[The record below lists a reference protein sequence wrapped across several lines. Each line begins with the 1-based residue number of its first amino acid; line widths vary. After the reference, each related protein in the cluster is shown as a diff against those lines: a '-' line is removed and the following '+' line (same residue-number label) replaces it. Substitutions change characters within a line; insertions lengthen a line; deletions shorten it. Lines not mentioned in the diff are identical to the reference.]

1 MVDGFKFRLNGKAV
15 RVEGVSPN
23 LTLLDWLR
31 ASGRTG
37 SKEGCSEGDCGA
49 CSVAVAETDA
59 NGKPTYRSINS
70 CLTPLILMAGRD
82 LVTVEGL
89 ENGCPHPVQ
98 AAMTAHHGSQC
109 GYCTP
114 GFIMSMFEGYYRK
127 DMDREWKLDD
137 QLCGNLCRCTGYRPI
152 RDAALVSLKE
162 RKKNRADR
170 FDRSLAKAPVRLKG
184 LEYQQNGEKFFRPSA
199 LRELFSIMK
208 QHPGA
213 RLIAGATEMG
223 VEIAK
228 RFKKFPILVSIE
240 AVAELAKAKKTKD
253 GWHLGAGLK
262 LTDLAEAVEKDFPEW
277 ARMLWV
283 FGSRQI
289 RNRATLGGNLV
300 TASPI
305 GDTAPILLA
314 HGATIVCASAKG
326 GRKVAIDEFFVG
338 YRKTCLKAG
347 EILQE
352 VIVPLPLGK
361 PGGRVLQEWY
371 KVSKRREMDI
381 STVSAC
387 FVVHLGKDGKVEA
400 ARLAFG
406 GVAATPI
413 RAKKT
418 EKALV
423 GKLWDAKTLEAA
435 CKILAT
441 EFNPLTDARGTKE
454 YRSGVLVSLLRK
466 FFAGESDGIDYD
478 AALPSAAE
486 PKTLPPPHESGHKHV
501 SGDAVYADDV
511 SLRRENALEVWYVTS
526 PHAKAR
532 IKRRDA
538 TEARKVPGVR
548 AVLMAEDVP
557 GLNDTGPVVHDEPL
571 FADKEVCFHG
581 QLVALVVGETAE
593 ICREAAAKVAVEYEK
608 QKPILTVE
616 EAIQAGSYHTSPNFM
631 RRGDAAKGLKAAP
644 KTMKGT
650 FSFGGQEHFYLEMNA
665 AFAEPGEDGAVQITS
680 STQHPTEVQ
689 QCLAHILAIP
699 ANKVVVTVPRMGGGF
714 GGKETQ
720 AAGPAALAALAAMK
734 TGRPVRVR
742 FNRDQ
747 DMVFTGK
754 RHPFL
759 AKFEAGYDQQ
769 GVLTAMKLELFS
781 NGGWSLDLSTPVT
794 DRAMFHSNNC
804 YFIRDVEV
812 SGRVAKTNLVSNTAF
827 RGFGGPQGMLVIEE
841 IMDRIARS
849 LKLSPE
855 TVRERNFYRGSGES
869 MTTHYGQ
876 GVEDDRISRIWKQLQ
891 ADAEV
896 AKRRKE
902 IAAWNSKN
910 PMHKRGIGMT
920 PVMFGISFTLTMYNQ
935 AGALVH
941 VYKDGSVQVNHG
953 GTEMGQGIHTNIRTI
968 ACHELGLSAE
978 QVRVMTTSTDKVP
991 NTSATAASSGTDLN
1005 GAAVRNALETLKER
1019 MRPVAAGLLKLDD
1032 PKKVEFRDG
1041 KVGAGSSWVE
1051 FDHVA
1056 AAAIAQRVS
1065 LSATGYYRTP
1075 EIHWDRAK
1083 GFGRPFYY
1091 FAVGAAVTEVEVDG
1105 FTGFTRVRR
1114 VDILHDVGKSINEGV
1129 NRGQIEGGFVQGMG
1143 WLTTEQLVWNAEGRL
1158 LTHSP
1163 DTYKIPAIGDVPK
1176 DFRVKFYDGP
1186 TGPTAAVKGSKAVGE
1201 PPLMLAISVREAIKD
1216 AVAGFGGEGPVE
1228 LTSPSTGE
1236 AVFMAIQKRTTS
1248 RK

>member
-1 MVDGFKFRLNGKAV
+1 MPDSFSFRLNGET
-15 RVEGVSPN
+15 VEVKGISPN

-37 SKEGCSEGDCGA
+37 SKEGCAEGDCGA
-49 CSVAVAETDA
+49 CSVAVTEIDA
-59 NGKPTYRSINS
+59 AGKPAYRSINS
-70 CLTPLILMAGRD
+70 CLTPLILMAGREV
-82 LVTVEGL
+82 VTVEGL
-89 ENGCPHPVQ
+89 ENGCAHPVQ
-98 AAMTAHHGSQC
+98 EAMTAYQGSQC

-127 DMDREWKLDD
+127 DLDRAWKLDD

-152 RDAALVSLKE
+152 REAARVALAE
-162 RKKNRADR
+162 RKKKGSDR
-170 FDRSLAKAPVRLKG
+170 FDRTLAKAPVRLRSM
-184 LEYQQNGEKFFRPSA
+184 EYRQNGEMFFRPGT
-199 LRELFSIMK
+199 LKELFAILKKYPS
-208 QHPGA
+208 A

-223 VEIAK
+223 VDIAK
-228 RFKKFPILVSIE
+228 RFKKFPVLVSIE
-240 AVAELAKAKKTKD
+240 SVAELVKSKKVKD
-253 GWHLGAGLK
+253 AWHLGAGLK
-262 LTDLAEAVEKDFPEW
+262 LTDLADLVEKDFPEW

-305 GDTAPILLA
+305 GDTAPVLLA
-314 HGATIVCASAKG
+314 HAATMVCASAKG
-326 GRKVAIDEFFVG
+326 ERKVSVDSFFTD

-347 EILQE
+347 EILKE
-352 VIVPLPLGK
+352 VIVPIPSFK
-361 PGGRVLQEWY
+361 SGGRILREWY

-387 FVVHLGKDGKVEA
+387 FVVVLDKEGKVGG

-406 GVAATPI
+406 GVAATPV
-413 RAKKT
+413 RAKRT
-418 EKALV
+418 EKALL
-423 GKLWDAKTLEAA
+423 GKSWNEKNVEAA
-435 CKILAT
+435 CRVLAT
-441 EFNPLTDARGTKE
+441 EFTPLTDARGTKE
-454 YRSGVLVSLLRK
+454 YRAGVLVSLLRK
-466 FFAGESDGIDYD
+466 FFAGESDGIDY
-478 AALPSAAE
+478 AAPLPKVSD

-501 SGDAVYADDV
+501 NGEAVYADDI

-538 TEARKVPGVR
+538 TEARKVPGVV

-571 FADKEVCFHG
+571 FAEKEVCFHG

-593 ICREAAAKVAVEYEK
+593 VCRAAAAKVVVEYEK

-616 EAIQAGSYHTSPNFM
+616 EAVASGSFHTPPNFM
-631 RRGDAAKGLKAAP
+631 RRGDAAQGLKDASR
-644 KTMKGT
+644 KMKGT

-665 AFAEPGEDGAVQITS
+665 AFAEPGEDGMVQVAS

-689 QCLAHILAIP
+689 QCISHLLHIP
-699 ANKVVVTVPRMGGGF
+699 ANKVVVSVPRMGGGF

-720 AAGPAALAALAAMK
+720 AAAPAALAALAAVK

-742 FNRDQ
+742 YNRDQ
-747 DMVFTGK
+747 DMILTGK

-759 AKFEAGYDQQ
+759 AKYEVGYDQQ
-769 GVLTAMKLELFS
+769 GVLQAMKLELFS

-804 YFIRDVEV
+804 YFIKDVEV

-876 GVEDDRISRIWKQLQ
+876 VIEDDRIQRIWRQLQ
-891 ADAEV
+891 KDAEV
-896 AKRRKE
+896 EKRRKE
-902 IAAWNSKN
+902 LAVWNAKN

-941 VYKDGSVQVNHG
+941 IYKDGSVQVNHG

-968 ACHELGLSAE
+968 AAQELGLDPAR
-978 QVRVMTTSTDKVP
+978 VRVMTTATDKVP

-1005 GAAVRNALETLKER
+1005 GAAVRNAVETLKER
-1019 MRPVAAGLLKLDD
+1019 IRPVVASLLKLSD
-1032 PKKVEFRDG
+1032 PQKIEFRDG
-1041 KVGAGSSWVE
+1041 KVGVGSNWVE
-1051 FDHVA
+1051 FAKVA
-1056 AAAIAQRVS
+1056 EAAIAQRVS
-1065 LSATGYYRTP
+1065 LSSTGYYRTP

-1105 FTGFTRVRR
+1105 FTGETRIRR
-1114 VDILHDVGKSINEGV
+1114 VDILHDVGKSINEGI

-1143 WLTTEQLVWNAEGRL
+1143 WLTTEQLVWNTEGRL

-1216 AVAGFGGEGPVE
+1216 AVAAFGGEGPVE
-1228 LTSPSTGE
+1228 LASPSTGE
-1236 AVFMAIQKRTTS
+1236 AVFLAVQKR
-1248 RK
+1248 KAA

>member
-1 MVDGFKFRLNGKAV
+1 MSDSFFFRLNGERV

-31 ASGRTG
+31 TNGRTG
-37 SKEGCSEGDCGA
+37 SKEGCAEGDCGA
-49 CSVAVAETDA
+49 CSVAILETDVT
-59 NGKPTYRSINS
+59 GKLVFRSINS
-70 CLTPLILMAGRD
+70 CLTPLILMADREV
-82 LVTVEGL
+82 VTVEGL

-98 AAMTAHHGSQC
+98 EAMTAHQGSQC

-127 DMDREWKLDD
+127 DLDRAWKLDD

-152 RDAALVSLKE
+152 RDAALVALQD
-162 RKKNRADR
+162 RKKKGSDC
-170 FDRSLAKAPVRLKG
+170 FDHSLAKSPARTHS
-184 LEYQQNGEKFFRPSA
+184 LEYELGGEKFFRPRS
-199 LRELFSIMK
+199 LKELFTILK
-208 QHPGA
+208 KHPEA

-228 RFKKFPILVSIE
+228 RFKKFPTLISIE
-240 AVAELAKAKKTKD
+240 AVAELAKAKKGKD
-253 GWHLGAGLK
+253 GWYLGAGLK
-262 LTDLAEAVEKDFPEW
+262 LTDLADAVERDFPEW

-305 GDTAPILLA
+305 GDTAPVLLA
-314 HGATIVCASAKG
+314 HGATMVCASTKG
-326 GRKVAIDEFFVG
+326 ERKVSVDDFFVD
-338 YRKTCLKAG
+338 YRKTCLKSG
-347 EILQE
+347 EILRE
-352 VIVPLPLGK
+352 VIVPIPSAKAGE
-361 PGGRVLQEWY
+361 RVLREWY

-387 FVVHLGKDGKVEA
+387 FVVHLDKADQVSA
-400 ARLAFG
+400 VRLAFG

-418 EKALV
+418 EKALL
-423 GKLWDAKTLEAA
+423 GKRWDSKTVEVA
-435 CKILAT
+435 CKVLAK
-441 EFNPLTDARGTKE
+441 EFTPLTDVRGSGE
-454 YRSGVLVSLLRK
+454 YRSEVLVSLLRK
-466 FFAGESDGIDYD
+466 FFSGESDGIDYE
-478 AALPSAAE
+478 APLPKASH
-486 PKTLPPPHESGHKHV
+486 PQILPPPHESGHKHV
-501 SGDAVYADDV
+501 SGEALYTDDI

-538 TEARKVPGVR
+538 TEARKVPGVL

-557 GLNDTGPVVHDEPL
+557 GLNNTGPVIRDEPL
-571 FADKEVCFHG
+571 FADQEVCFHG
-581 QLVALVVGETAE
+581 QLVALVVGETPE
-593 ICREAAAKVAVEYEK
+593 ICREAAAKVVVEYEK
-608 QKPILTVE
+608 QRAILTLE
-616 EAIQAGSYHTSPNFM
+616 EAIEKNSFHTPPNFM
-631 RRGDAAKGLKAAP
+631 RRGDASKGLKEAP
-644 KTMKGT
+644 HRMRGS
-650 FSFGGQEHFYLEMNA
+650 FSMGGQEHFYLEMNA
-665 AFAEPGEDGAVQITS
+665 AFAEPGEDGTIQVVS

-689 QCLAHILAIP
+689 QCIGHILHIP
-699 ANKVVVTVPRMGGGF
+699 ANKVVVSVPRMGGGF

-720 AAGPAALAALAAMK
+720 AAAPAALAALAAVK

-747 DMVFTGK
+747 DMMFTGK

-759 AKFEAGYDQQ
+759 AKFEVGYDAR
-769 GVLTAMKLELFS
+769 GVLRAMTLELVS

-804 YFIRDVEV
+804 YFIQDVEV

-876 GVEDDRISRIWKQLQ
+876 VVEDDRVSRIWKQLQ
-891 ADAEV
+891 ADADV
-896 AKRRKE
+896 VKRRKE
-902 IAAWNSKN
+902 IAVWNAKN

-941 VYKDGSVQVNHG
+941 IYKDGSVQVNHG
-953 GTEMGQGIHTNIRTI
+953 GTEMGQGIHTNIRRI
-968 ACHELGLSAE
+968 ACLELGLPPE

-991 NTSATAASSGTDLN
+991 NTSATAASSGSDLN
-1005 GAAVRNALETLKER
+1005 GAAVRNAVETLKER
-1019 MRPVAAGLLKLDD
+1019 IRPIAAALVKEADSS
-1032 PKKVEFRDG
+1032 KIEFRNG
-1041 KVGAGSSWVE
+1041 KVGAGLNWVE
-1051 FDHVA
+1051 FEKVA
-1056 AAAIAQRVS
+1056 AEVIAQRVS

-1091 FAVGAAVTEVEVDG
+1091 FAVGAAVSEVEVDG
-1105 FTGFTRVRR
+1105 FTGESRALR
-1114 VDILHDVGKSINEGV
+1114 VDILHDVGQSINEGI

-1143 WLTTEQLVWNAEGRL
+1143 WLTTEELVWSGEGRL

-1176 DFRVKFYDGP
+1176 DFRVKFYEGPSGP
-1186 TGPTAAVKGSKAVGE
+1186 TSAVKGSKAVGE

-1216 AVAGFGGEGPVE
+1216 AVASFGGEGPVD
-1228 LTSPSTGE
+1228 LASPSTVE
-1236 AVFMAIQKRTTS
+1236 AVFMAVQKR
-1248 RK
+1248 KVA